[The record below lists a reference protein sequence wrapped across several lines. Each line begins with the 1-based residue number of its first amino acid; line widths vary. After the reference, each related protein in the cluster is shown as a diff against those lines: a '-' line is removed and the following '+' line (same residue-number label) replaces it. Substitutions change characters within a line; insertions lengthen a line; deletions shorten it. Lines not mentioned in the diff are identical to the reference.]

1 MPKSVRSFD
10 RIKIPAPCDA
20 DWEAMSGNDQVR
32 FCEHCNL
39 RVTDLSSM
47 TRQEATRL
55 VARSE
60 ARDRLEEVAAN
71 QFAPPY
77 QSTT

>member
-10 RIKIPAPCDA
+10 RITIPAPCDA

-39 RVTDLSSM
+39 QFRAFALQAPTHCI
-47 TRQEATRL
+47 RRPRRL
-55 VARSE
+55 
-60 ARDRLEEVAAN
+60 AAPAN
-71 QFAPPY
+71 GEGL
-77 QSTT
+77 